1 MLCFV
6 GESLLR
12 TAFKDVTQ
20 EDYDEAV
27 QTCEQKRQITKIQHS
42 QIRASLRYDKRKNGN
57 RGRCLAVDLPE
68 LQLQKGDR
76 LEPSIS
82 TPDTGIGFDQMPVES
97 FPLEVKFWRVSLES
111 ITRHSNP
118 LFQAERAATLI
129 RSTNKSGGGASP
141 CCWVGFGN
149 PNSAS

>member
-1 MLCFV
+1 MLNFV
-6 GESLLR
+6 GESPIR
-12 TAFKDVTQ
+12 SPFKETTP
-20 EDYDEAV
+20 EDYDEAI
-27 QTCEQKRQITKIQHS
+27 QSCEQRRLITKAQHS
-42 QIRASLRYDKRKNGN
+42 QIRASLRHDKRRQGN

-129 RSTNKSGGGASP
+129 RSTNK
-141 CCWVGFGN
+141 
-149 PNSAS
+149 